1 MLLSFSWE
9 DECNHKL
16 TKCLD
21 RRLEGAGRSELA
33 FCLQIV
39 TERAV
44 QLLAT
49 QKPLKRPDWWEG
61 TFVLFWML
69 ATSVE
74 GDRTDACSKADSSR

>member
-1 MLLSFSWE
+1 MGNHLCVLLSFSWE

-21 RRLEGAGRSELA
+21 RRLEGAGRRPELA

-39 TERAV
+39 TERGI

-49 QKPLKRPDWWEG
+49 QKP
-61 TFVLFWML
+61 
-69 ATSVE
+69 
-74 GDRTDACSKADSSR
+74 